1 MLGGAAGNKLI
12 LEGGTISGGT
22 AISARDD
29 RSDVVNPVTVEIKGG
44 TVDATGTGVNFDMG
58 RSFSAN
64 PNGRSRVVIKGGT
77 VKAGDGA
84 GVNINHRPASSGG
97 SVTFHMSGGSI
108 GEKAG
113 ESITRVG
120 TTGLSAGIQAG
131 TNTQPLRVNMTG
143 GSVYATQRGMSLSHS
158 GTGPI
163 DVDIGRGATIDTS
176 GTGNRGAGVFVSRGG
191 PGGPIQI
198 DSAGTIL
205 SAGFDGIF
213 VISTATGDTPIT
225 LNHTGSITAANS
237 GIYVRQGNDATS
249 GHGTVSVTS
258 GGDITTTGPTGIF
271 LDLARGDAAADDAVS
286 VSLTGGTVRAA
297 STGVQVSSDS

>member
-1 MLGGAAGNKLI
+1 MRGGAAGNKLI
-12 LEGGTISGGT
+12 LEGGTISGET
-22 AISARDD
+22 VISARDD

-44 TVDATGTGVNFDMG
+44 TVKARDGV
-58 RSFSAN
+58 
-64 PNGRSRVVIKGGT
+64 
-77 VKAGDGA
+77 
-84 GVNINHRPASSGG
+84 GVNINHRPHTGNFGNTGG
-97 SVTFHMSGGSI
+97 DITFDMSGGSI
-108 GEKAG
+108 GETA
-113 ESITRVG
+113 SDDTITRVG
-120 TTGLSAGIQAG
+120 TTGLAAGIQAVA
-131 TNTQPLRVNMTG
+131 NTQPLRVNMTG
-143 GSVYATQRGMSLSHS
+143 SSVYATQRGMSLSHS

-163 DVDIGRGATIDTS
+163 DVDIGSGARIDTS

-191 PGGPIQI
+191 PGSPIQI

-205 SAGFDGIF
+205 SAGFDSIF

-225 LNHTGSITAANS
+225 LNHTGSITAANN

-286 VSLTGGTVRAA
+286 VSLTGGTIRAA